1 MSLQD
6 KNDIFCNRMEENGF
20 EAVEFEMPELD
31 LSLVRISS

>member
-6 KNDIFCNRMEENGF
+6 KNELFRNGKEENGF

-31 LSLVRISS
+31 PSLVRISN